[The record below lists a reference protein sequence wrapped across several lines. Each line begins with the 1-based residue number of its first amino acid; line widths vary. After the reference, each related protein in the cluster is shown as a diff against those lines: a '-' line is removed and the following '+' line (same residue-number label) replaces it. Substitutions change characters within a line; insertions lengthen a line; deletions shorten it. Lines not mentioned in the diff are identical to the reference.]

1 MKKRAIS
8 IDPSRAVS
16 GEKDVERVV
25 DEAQLSPLPAA
36 MGPGGVLHMEPGST
50 PPNQAPSWRTCG
62 ADAES
67 VVRMN
72 A

>member
-36 MGPGGVLHMEPGST
+36 MGPGGVLHMEPEVTIAEPSAKAGERAART
-50 PPNQAPSWRTCG
+50 RKAP
-62 ADAES
+62 
-67 VVRMN
+67 
-72 A
+72 